1 MDYSPQDLNLLATI
15 LNSAIAV
22 ATVVLTFFAGVQIWQ
37 VRKESRERQ
46 RAAYASL
53 YAEYFHLS
61 ALSDSWANEDLLEL
75 ARNDALR
82 PEDMLP
88 RDWGTMIRLLGEVGS
103 ATGALGGMA
112 YDAVAE
118 AATRVRMLIHLV
130 NNYPPNPADAAGR
143 VFEQQIKKGIK
154 VAAETFEDAM
164 HQAPAWLVTH
174 PITIVDPKSE
184 IGLKIQ
190 ETMIEAQRR
199 PGRRRNARLGPVG
212 RLLGRLA
219 SNVALWWDPALE
231 GRFTLP
237 STVKEVDK
245 KKT

>member
-1 MDYSPQDLNLLATI
+1 VNLLDTI
-15 LNSAIAV
+15 LNSAIAA
-22 ATVVLTFFAGVQIWQ
+22 ATVVLAFFAGVQIWQ
-37 VRKESRERQ
+37 ARKESRERQ
-46 RAAYASL
+46 RAAFASL

-61 ALSDSWANEDLLEL
+61 ALSESWAKEDLLEL

-88 RDWGTMIRLLGEVGS
+88 RDWGTMICLLGEVGS

-130 NNYPPNPADAAGR
+130 KEYPPGPADAVGR
-143 VFEQQIKKGIK
+143 ALEQQVKKGIK
-154 VAAETFEDAM
+154 VAALTFEDAM

-174 PITIVDPKSE
+174 PVTIVDPKST
-184 IGLKIQ
+184 IGLSIQ
-190 ETMIEAQRR
+190 RTMIEAQRVPR
-199 PGRRRNARLGPVG
+199 KRRDAILGPVG
-212 RLLGRLA
+212 RFIGNVTSR
-219 SNVALWWDPALE
+219 VALWWDPAQE

-237 STVKEVDK
+237 SGSRNEEGSHD
-245 KKT
+245 

>member
-22 ATVVLTFFAGVQIWQ
+22 ATVVLTLFAGVQIWQ

-118 AATRVRMLIHLV
+118 AATRVRMLNHLV
-130 NNYPPNPADAAGR
+130 RNYPPGTADNVGR
-143 VFEQQIKKGIK
+143 ALEKRIKKGIA
-154 VAAETFEDAM
+154 VAASTFEDAM

-184 IGLKIQ
+184 IGLSIQ
-190 ETMIEAQRR
+190 RTMIEAQRV
-199 PGRRRNARLGPVG
+199 PLRRRNAILGPVG
-212 RLLGRLA
+212 RFIG
-219 SNVALWWDPALE
+219 NVASRIAIWWDPAQE
-231 GRFTLP
+231 GRFTLSDGSVTKAGKP
-237 STVKEVDK
+237 
-245 KKT
+245 